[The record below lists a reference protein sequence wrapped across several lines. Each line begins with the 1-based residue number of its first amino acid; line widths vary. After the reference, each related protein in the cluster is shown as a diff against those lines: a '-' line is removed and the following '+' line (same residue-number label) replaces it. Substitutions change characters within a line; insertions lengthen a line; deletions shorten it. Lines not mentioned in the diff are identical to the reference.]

1 MKQNMSP
8 KDFDQ
13 NQKTKIP
20 LDGRTIVNCL
30 IFARVTEA

>member
-13 NQKTKIP
+13 NQKNKNSVGWQNNSK
-20 LDGRTIVNCL
+20 LSDFCKGH
-30 IFARVTEA
+30 